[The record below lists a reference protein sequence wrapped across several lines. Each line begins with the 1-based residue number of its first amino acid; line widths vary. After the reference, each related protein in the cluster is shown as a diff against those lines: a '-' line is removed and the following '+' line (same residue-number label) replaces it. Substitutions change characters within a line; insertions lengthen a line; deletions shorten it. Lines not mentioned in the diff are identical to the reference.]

1 MNIMPQKNALWVGL
15 LLGLCVPLVAYALLL
30 TIFEQLELAGIFNRG
45 AELSPTFR
53 RERTL
58 SIVAICLNVPI
69 LNYYMRR
76 RFFGRTVQG
85 IVIATVICVGIWVFK
100 FWKYLF

>member
-1 MNIMPQKNALWVGL
+1 MNVMPQKNAIWVGL
-15 LLGLCVPLVAYALLL
+15 LLGLALPLVGYALLL
-30 TIFEQLELAGIFNRG
+30 TIFEQLEMTGI
-45 AELSPTFR
+45 LSREGFSAKF

-58 SIVAICLNVPI
+58 SIVAICLNVFV

-76 RFFGRTVQG
+76 RFFMQTMRG
-85 IVIATVICVGIWVFK
+85 IVIATVICVAIWLAN

>member
-1 MNIMPQKNALWVGL
+1 MNIMPQKNAIWVGL
-15 LLGLCVPLVAYALLL
+15 LLGLALPLVGYALLL
-30 TIFEQLELAGIFNRG
+30 TIFEQLEMTGI
-45 AELSPTFR
+45 LSREGFSPKF

-58 SIVAICLNVPI
+58 SIVAICINVFV

-76 RFFGRTVQG
+76 RFFMQTMRG
-85 IVIATVICVGIWVFK
+85 IVIATVICVGIWVVN

>member
-15 LLGLCVPLVAYALLL
+15 LLGLCVPLVGYALLL
-30 TIFEQLELAGIFNRG
+30 TIFEQLELTGILSRQG
-45 AELSPTFR
+45 LSPKF

-58 SIVAICLNVPI
+58 SIVAICLNVLL

-76 RFFGRTVQG
+76 RFFNHTIQG
-85 IVIATVICVGIWVFK
+85 IVIATVICVGIWVYS